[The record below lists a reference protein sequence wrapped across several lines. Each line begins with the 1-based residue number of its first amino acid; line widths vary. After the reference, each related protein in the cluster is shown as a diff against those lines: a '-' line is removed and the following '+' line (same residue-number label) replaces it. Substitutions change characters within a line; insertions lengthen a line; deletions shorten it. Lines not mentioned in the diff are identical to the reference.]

1 MDTII
6 PLIQAWETYQH
17 THANAD
23 LRAFAL
29 WLLENETSNPS
40 ETEVTEAFA
49 HQLNPN
55 TLIGHLIGKL
65 YKTLK
70 INTKYIFN
78 KLDLGGI
85 DDFHFLATLQSI
97 GTSTK
102 KELCLHTLTEQST
115 GQDIIKRMVKQAL
128 IQESPHPQDKRAT
141 FVEITEKGKEKLHLA
156 FAELQKMPEIMLGLT
171 ETEQQDLLNLLQKV
185 EQHYKVKE

>member
-1 MDTII
+1 MNTIV

-23 LRAFAL
+23 LRSFAL
-29 WLLENETSNPS
+29 WLLENEI
-40 ETEVTEAFA
+40 ETKDTKGVEQAFA
-49 HQLNPN
+49 HQFNPN

-78 KLDLGGI
+78 NLDLGGI

-141 FVEITEKGKEKLHLA
+141 FVEITEKGKEKLHIA
-156 FAELQKMPEIMLGLT
+156 FAELQKMPKIMLGLT
-171 ETEQQDLLNLLQKV
+171 QEEQQDLLNLLQKV
-185 EQHYKVKE
+185 EQQYKARE